1 MGGIA
6 GIIRFDGK
14 ELNPDDLIK
23 MESLLKH
30 RGATDRL
37 NMRNG
42 CMLTF
47 GGNIENES
55 TFLVAAV
62 DADIYGAEYSFEPF
76 CTTLL
81 RDGPNSVSK
90 MNADFSTVIWD
101 TKNKSIFCFRDIMGV
116 KPLYY
121 IHKPGRFFA
130 FASEIKALNV
140 LSEVTV
146 LPNKN
151 KFKEYLTW
159 PSGYMPYSNQ
169 TFYESVY
176 SILPGHYL
184 QVDTEKVAE
193 IPYCAIDTEKYRNL
207 KGIKE
212 FSETFKDQFTS
223 AINTRIK
230 NKKSVASHL
239 SGGLDSSSVSCTAQS
254 LLNQQ
259 QRPSLITYHI
269 DTGQPFADEQMYV
282 QAVTD
287 KWKTNHYQVRPVTD
301 VVKAIQEINFIFD
314 RPEHFIIPSSFH
326 LSVSHAAKEMGC
338 DLILTGHDGDSIVSN
353 GLEYLDRLLTNQQ
366 WQEFQVAAKN
376 YAAMPDRNLDFLS
389 RKWMQL
395 SDQAKFEKFV
405 TYALG
410 PEIKNQLR
418 KRSMRSMISDVLQKK
433 KQFDITYSS
442 LLSYFFI
449 RLQNKLLNGQ
459 LVDSVLTEDFKRT
472 DFSSSHFKL
481 NAPENDQTPYDQRNY
496 LHHTTNIICNEQ
508 LNHIG
513 AYYGHQYAFP
523 FFDKNVMEIGLSTP
537 DELQFDHGLGRG
549 LIRHGLQHVLPA
561 SILSRVTKANFVE
574 YGTLTIKQLYSFAE
588 ESLNDRNNGLW
599 EIIDRQVFLKLVKFV
614 FSDKIPANQKTR
626 YNFLLSRIIYLYM
639 WLDSCKLIKK

>member
-14 ELNPDDLIK
+14 EPNPDDLIK

-30 RGATDRL
+30 RGATNRL
-37 NMRNG
+37 NVRNG

-47 GGNIENES
+47 GGNLENAS
-55 TFLVAAV
+55 TSLVAAA
-62 DADIYGAEYSFEPF
+62 DADIYGADYSFEPF

-81 RDGPNSVSK
+81 RDGPNAVSK
-90 MNADFSTVIWD
+90 LNADFSTVIWD
-101 TKNKSIFCFRDIMGV
+101 AENKNIFCFRDIMGV

-130 FASEIKALNV
+130 FASEIKALNI
-140 LSEVTV
+140 LSETTV

-159 PSGYMPYSNQ
+159 PSGYLPYCNQ

-176 SILPGHYL
+176 SVLPGHYL
-184 QVDTEKVAE
+184 QVDTDKVAE
-193 IPYCAIDTEKYRNL
+193 IPYWALDTEKYRNL
-207 KGIKE
+207 KDIKE
-212 FSETFKDQFTS
+212 FSEVFKDQFTS
-223 AINTRIK
+223 AINTRIR

-239 SGGLDSSSVSCTAQS
+239 SGGLDSSAVSCTAQS

-259 QRPSLITYHI
+259 QRPPLITYHI

-287 KWKTNHYQVRPVTD
+287 KWKTNHFQVRPVTD
-301 VVKAIQEINFIFD
+301 VVKSIQEINFIFD

-326 LSVSHAAKEMGC
+326 LSVSQAAKEAGC

-353 GLEYLDRLLTNQQ
+353 GMEYLDRLLTNQQ
-366 WQEFQVAAKN
+366 WQEFQAAAKN
-376 YAAMPDRNLDFLS
+376 YAAMPGRNLDYLS
-389 RKWMQL
+389 NKWMQL

-405 TYALG
+405 IHALG

-418 KRSMRSMISDVLQKK
+418 SRAIRSMIPDVLQKK

-442 LLSYFFI
+442 LLSYFFT
-449 RLQNKLLNGQ
+449 RLKNKLLIGQ

-472 DFSSSHFKL
+472 DFSRSRSEL
-481 NAPENDQTPYDQRNY
+481 NAPENNSSDQGNY

-523 FFDKNVMEIGLSTP
+523 FFDKNVMEIALTTP

-549 LIRHGLQHVLPA
+549 LIRHGLRQVLPE
-561 SILSRVTKANFVE
+561 SVVSRVTKANFVE
-574 YGTLTIKQLYSFAE
+574 YGTLTIKQLYSFVE
-588 ESLNDRNNGLW
+588 EGLNDPNNGLW

-614 FSDKIPANQKTR
+614 FSDKIPANRKTR
-626 YNFLLSRIIYLYM
+626 YNFLLSRIIYLSM
-639 WLDSCKLIKK
+639 WLDSSKLIKK